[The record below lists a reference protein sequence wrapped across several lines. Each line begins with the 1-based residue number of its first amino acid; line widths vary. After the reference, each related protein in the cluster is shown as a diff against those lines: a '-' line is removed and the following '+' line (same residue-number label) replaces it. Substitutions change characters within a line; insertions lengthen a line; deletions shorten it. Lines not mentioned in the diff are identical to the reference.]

1 MNLIQIYKEFP
12 THQSCVDH
20 LEKVRWN
27 DKPICPYCKSKRQ
40 TPLKEKQQRYH
51 CNNCN
56 TSYSVTVGTI
66 FHDTKLDLQKW
77 FLGISL
83 ILNAKKG
90 ISSRQLARDLGTRP
104 NTAWRTQM
112 QIRKAMVEYS
122 SLLEGIV
129 EADETF
135 VGGKE
140 KNKHKN
146 KRTKGTQGRSTKTK
160 TPVVGAIQRDGKV
173 VAKKVK
179 DTTGKT
185 LKSFLNSKVKKGSYI
200 MTDEWK
206 AYTGL
211 SKNFKHFVI
220 KHNKGEYVRGNVH
233 TNSIENFWSL
243 LKRGIT
249 GQYHWLSDKHLGKY
263 IDEFCFRH
271 NHRDVDNVFDLVI
284 FKAVTING

>member
-12 THQSCVDH
+12 THEKCIDH
-20 LEKVRWN
+20 LERVRWEN
-27 DKPICPYCKSKRQ
+27 NPKCPYCNSTKQ
-40 TPLKEKQQRYH
+40 TPLKETQQRYH
-51 CNNCN
+51 CNTCN

-77 FLGISL
+77 FLAITL

-90 ISSRQLARDLGTRP
+90 ISSRQLARDLETRP
-104 NTAWRTQM
+104 NTAWRMQM
-112 QIRKAMVEYS
+112 QIRKAMIENGD
-122 SLLEGIV
+122 LLEGII

-135 VGGKE
+135 IGGKE

-146 KRTKGTQGRSTKTK
+146 KRTPNNQGRSNKTK
-160 TPVVGAIQRDGKV
+160 IPVVGAIQRDGKV

-185 LKSFLNSKVKKGSYI
+185 LKNFLNSKVEKGSVL
-200 MTDEWK
+200 MTDEWR
-206 AYTGL
+206 AYRGL
-211 SKNFKHFVI
+211 SKNFEHFIV
-220 KHNKGEYVRGNVH
+220 KHNSGEYVRGNVH

-243 LKRGIT
+243 LKRGIN
-249 GQYHWLSDKHLGKY
+249 GQYHWLSDKYLGKY

-271 NHRDVDNVFDLVI
+271 NHRNTDNVFDLVLFNSVNI
-284 FKAVTING
+284 

>member
-12 THQSCVDH
+12 THESCIDH
-20 LEKVRWN
+20 LEKVRWG
-27 DKPICPYCKSKRQ
+27 DKPKCPYCKSDKQ

-77 FLGISL
+77 FLAISL

-90 ISSRQLARDLGTRP
+90 ISSRQLARDLETRP
-104 NTAWRTQM
+104 NTAWRMQM
-112 QIRKAMVEYS
+112 QIRKAMVES
-122 SLLEGIV
+122 GSLLQGII

-135 VGGKE
+135 IGGKE

-146 KRTKGTQGRSTKTK
+146 KRTPNNQGRSNKTK
-160 TPVVGAIQRDGKV
+160 TPILSAIERDGKV
-173 VAKKVK
+173 VAKKAK
-179 DTTGKT
+179 DTTGKSI
-185 LKSFLNSKVKKGSYI
+185 KSFLNRNIEKGSQV
-200 MTDEWK
+200 MTDEWR
-206 AYTGL
+206 AYRGI
-211 SKNFKHFVI
+211 SKNFEHFVI
-220 KHNKGEYVRGNVH
+220 KHNSGEYVRGNVH

-249 GQYHWLSDKHLGKY
+249 GQYHWLSDKYLGKY

-271 NHRDVDNVFDLVI
+271 NHRKTENLFDLVVLR
-284 FKAVTING
+284 AVNTF